1 MTAAAQSHSR
11 SNDVKQQAISMLE
24 LTLASQEVT
33 QIQGLL
39 AEVTARFSSVDSP
52 EFLEHATPLAHELPR
67 RLRHFMNDFRLKD
80 DGYGVAVIRGF
91 PVNDHEIGPT
101 PASWDA
107 RIPAQTLPQE
117 ALLSLCGTLLG
128 DLVTWASEQDGYI
141 VHNVL
146 PIRAH
151 EDSQLGWGSA
161 MEFIL
166 HVEDAFSPYS
176 PDYLGLLCMRNP
188 EATGTTISSVS
199 ALDLTKLDLDTLFGE
214 NFYVRPD
221 DAHLETGEQ
230 QNVYNAYRAQAQS
243 LREAEVSEQ
252 AKVSILFGDRATP
265 YVRLDP
271 PYMEAR
277 DNPIAQAAMDQ
288 FLRELNA
295 NKTRVRLR
303 PGDMV
308 FIDNFRAVHG
318 RDPFKAKYDGT
329 DRWLKRVKV
338 AHDLRKS
345 RERRS
350 SATSRKIL

>member
-1 MTAAAQSHSR
+1 MTSAAKLSLSSGDAY
-11 SNDVKQQAISMLE
+11 QQASAMLE
-24 LTLASQEVT
+24 LTLNSQEIA
-33 QIQGLL
+33 QIQALL
-39 AEVTARFSSVDSP
+39 AEVKAQFTSVDSP
-52 EFLEHATPLAHELPR
+52 EFLEQATPLSHELPR
-67 RLRHFMNDFRLKD
+67 RLRVLMNEFRLKD
-80 DGYGVAVIRGF
+80 DGYGVLVVRGF
-91 PVNDHEIGPT
+91 PLDDAEIGPT
-101 PASWDA
+101 PATWDA
-107 RIPAQTLPQE
+107 RSPGRTLEQE

-128 DLVTWASEQDGYI
+128 DLVTWSSEQDGYI

-146 PIRAH
+146 PIRDH

-176 PDYLGLLCMRNP
+176 PDYLGLFCMRNP
-188 EATGTTISSVS
+188 DATGTTISSIS
-199 ALDLTKLDLDTLFGE
+199 TLDLTKLDVDTLFGE

-221 DAHLETGEQ
+221 DAHLATADQ
-230 QNVYNAYRAQAQS
+230 QNVYNTYRAQAHSQ
-243 LREAEVSEQ
+243 REAEVREQ
-252 AKVSILFGDRATP
+252 PRVSILFGDRTAP

-271 PYMEAR
+271 PYMDAR
-277 DNPIAQAAMDQ
+277 GSDKAQAAMNQ
-288 FLRELNA
+288 FLSALNA
-295 NKTRVRLR
+295 NKSRVRLR

-345 RERRS
+345 RAHRA